1 MDSSISANLEAV
13 SASITNGGP
22 IELPAGIDAYYVGI
36 VSSLNTTGTII
47 TILLILW
54 TVANVVVDLTLESEM
69 KENMKY
75 INTKLFGTSG
85 LVNNLFGLW
94 VVFLMVIYI
103 VYALMFLNRT
113 IVSANIRVNQVSEKS
128 ILENLP
134 IIGKLVGLI
143 NSVEK

>member
-22 IELPAGIDAYYVGI
+22 IELPAGIDAYYVGV
-36 VSSLNTTGTII
+36 VSSLNTTGIVI
-47 TILLILW
+47 TVLLVLW

-75 INTKLFGTSG
+75 INTKLFGNSG
-85 LVNNLFGLW
+85 LVNNLFGVW
-94 VVFLMVIYI
+94 VVFLAVIYL